1 MTEVTNS
8 TSTPIDLAR
17 IEELLGPPPVLSSE
31 HANSYKELLARLT
44 DCLAPKDFVEQLLIK
59 QLADSI
65 WEVNRYRRHEVLAIE
80 RKTEKLREM
89 DARRAKAIT
98 VNREVRG
105 AAGNAPTEL
114 LVTLQE
120 KVDNVIKDVDA
131 IITPSADELEHARAL
146 EESMDY
152 YERLDQLRT
161 AAIASQM
168 LALEAL
174 DRYRTRSGRGRRKDS
189 PKILDAEFSDA
200 QPDCNEAA
208 TPLVPTNGGQR

>member
-1 MTEVTNS
+1 MSEMTNS
-8 TSTPIDLAR
+8 TSTTSDLAR

-59 QLADSI
+59 QLADST
-65 WEVNRYRRHEVLAIE
+65 WEIKRYRRHEVLAIE
-80 RKTEKLREM
+80 RKTVRLREM
-89 DARRAKAIT
+89 DAKRAKAIT
-98 VNREVRG
+98 VNREQRG
-105 AAGNAPTEL
+105 AAGNGDPPTER
-114 LVTLQE
+114 LVALQE
-120 KVDNVIKDVDA
+120 KIDNAIKDVDA

-146 EESMDY
+146 NESMDY

-174 DRYRTRSGRGRRKDS
+174 ERYRTRSGRGRRKDS
-189 PKILDAEFSDA
+189 PNILDAEFSDV

-208 TPLVPTNGGQR
+208 TPLVPTKGR